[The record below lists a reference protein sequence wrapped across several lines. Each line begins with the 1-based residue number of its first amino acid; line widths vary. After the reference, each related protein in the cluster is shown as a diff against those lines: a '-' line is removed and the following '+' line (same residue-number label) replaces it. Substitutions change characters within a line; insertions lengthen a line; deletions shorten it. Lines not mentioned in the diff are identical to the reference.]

1 MTDETDATGEPDATP
16 PPVDPEHAP
25 DAADAAPEGDAETV
39 ANESSGDA
47 ETVANESSGDAETVA
62 NESSG
67 DAETV
72 VFAAADDAETV
83 AFEPGDAAASARTEP
98 LVDAQASVDAEASAD
113 EIGAAQ
119 ASASTEPAAP
129 AASALAFIRRHRRA
143 LAVTAGVVAFALL
156 GVGAVFAGT
165 ALNTREA
172 VPVAL
177 VTETPT
183 PTPTADPGRPAPANV
198 AAPSAIETRI
208 RTCSVADRAAD
219 PRLANL
225 QAQVVNAATGEVL
238 YDRGGSTPS
247 RTASVMKV
255 LTTAAALNVLGPDYR
270 ATTTVVKGA
279 EPGSAVLVGGGDVT
293 LSRTPSGSETV
304 YPGAA
309 HLDDLAAQVQAAW
322 AADPSNPPLTKLIL
336 DASYFGGDEYQAS
349 WDTVERDDG
358 YMSNITALQ
367 VDGDRDDPYSNT
379 SWRSTDPIGRAGQAF
394 ADTLGGIGAIER
406 GTAPAG
412 AQQLGAVSSPTVA
425 QLVDKALVVSDNTV
439 AEMLAR
445 LVAIQTGSGNTFDA
459 INAGVLQGLA
469 DYGVDTSGI
478 TVVDG
483 SGLSDDNA
491 VPPSYLTQLFVKI
504 NAREGNLG
512 VLMDGLPVSNQR
524 GSLSYS
530 DRFAGDNSVAAGAV
544 SAKTG
549 WINTGYTLAGVVR
562 AQDGSTL
569 TFAIY
574 ALGDVTDEAKQ
585 AIDTLTTGFYLCGD
599 ELSNE

>member
-1 MTDETDATGEPDATP
+1 MTDETDATGEPDSTRHSLDPDGIDDELASESAEPTMS
-16 PPVDPEHAP
+16 VDP
-25 DAADAAPEGDAETV
+25 V
-39 ANESSGDA
+39 
-47 ETVANESSGDAETVA
+47 
-62 NESSG
+62 
-67 DAETV
+67 
-72 VFAAADDAETV
+72 
-83 AFEPGDAAASARTEP
+83 
-98 LVDAQASVDAEASAD
+98 ASVDAEERVDPVASAPP
-113 EIGAAQ
+113 
-119 ASASTEPAAP
+119 SF
-129 AASALAFIRRHRRA
+129 LRRHRLA
-143 LAVTAGVVAFALL
+143 LAATAGAIAFALL
-156 GVGAVFAGT
+156 GTGAVFAGT
-165 ALNTREA
+165 AASTGEA
-172 VPVAL
+172 APVAMA
-177 VTETPT
+177 TET
-183 PTPTADPGRPAPANV
+183 PTPTADPGRPSPEAA
-198 AAPSAIETRI
+198 AAPSAIDTRV

-225 QAQVVNAATGEVL
+225 QAHVVNAATGEVL
-238 YDRGGSTPS
+238 FDRGGSTPS

-255 LTTAAALNVLGPDYR
+255 LTSAAALNVLGPEYR

-279 EPGSAVLVGGGDVT
+279 EPGAAVLVGGGDVT
-293 LSRTPSGSETV
+293 LSRTPSGTETV

-336 DASYFGGDEYQAS
+336 DAGYFGGDEWQAS
-349 WDTVERDDG
+349 WDTIERDDG

-367 VDGDRDDPYSNT
+367 VDGDRDDPFANT

-394 ADTLGGIGAIER
+394 ADHLGGIAVIER
-406 GTAPAG
+406 GTAPAD

-445 LVAIQTGSGNTFDA
+445 LVAIETGSGNTFDA
-459 INAGVLQGLA
+459 INAGVLQGLEA
-469 DYGVDTSGI
+469 YGIDTTGI
-478 TVVDG
+478 VVVDG

-491 VPPSYLTQLFVKI
+491 VPPSYLTQLFVKV

-549 WINTGYTLAGVVR
+549 WINSGYTLAGVIR
-562 AQDGSTL
+562 AQDGATL

-585 AIDTLTTGFYLCGD
+585 AIDTLTTGFFLCGD